1 MRYRRV
7 LLIILLLISVFSGS
21 LALNH
26 KVFSGGGAGENT
38 QNNNVNKGCGENLN
52 AWYKSGKNN
61 NKHKFACLIRGIHR
75 EKGRVLEPNT
85 TSYKVKSLVL
95 NGAKGVTKPIIKT
108 TNGKY
113 DDKLRGGVTFMWSYF
128 KIDKDKDLSKPK
140 TFPNGGINRSE
151 FEDKQAKI
159 KRLPKGV
166 PFYPVNRAWWMN
178 WKPYHKRKPKIKVEH
193 KPKFDLKNC
202 TKHNAEG
209 YWRLGARVI
218 TNKKPESS
226 YYYAISGGIDKWVA
240 EKYAKEVSEI
250 PHKYN
255 AYEKFVVPDPTK
267 TKTWSEESLKRIF
280 NAHKDF
286 LYINNS
292 NKKASWEKGNF
303 YIFCANNQRK
313 PRKFEA
319 NPINQINQEHIYSG
333 ETVNVSSS
341 FTQKTSDGSLET
353 IKNFPKVQN
362 SQVQAIEFIVPK
374 NVTNIENKAKESNLS
389 PLDYYRQ
396 TYGQVK
402 TIDTSNV
409 KPPYLD
415 YANQNTTTKILD
427 QTPRTVP
434 DDVPIG
440 SKYCTATGVFP
451 SKITLDPKNKSFSK
465 KPNYQVIV
473 SNKWKISSPSCRT
486 IAKKPNFQVWNNKLQ
501 TEGDIKSS
509 TSTKTEFAN
518 LGLDPNFN
526 KTTFGSWAELAV
538 SANGSISNFS
548 SAAGLGY
555 RDYGFELS
563 GGTDSFNMQNLSKL
577 TISNAEPD
585 KIQLGNAG
593 IHSSQNLATKLR
605 QYFTKAHPQVKLI
618 NDCGQVSQLNTLLK
632 NSPQKTIVINCD
644 GDVQI
649 NQDIAYS
656 LNSGADN
663 LGQQHTEYD
672 GIKDIPQALIFAKN
686 ISVAANVKRIDAWL
700 VAEITINTCSD
711 KPINSD
717 TCNNPLTV
725 NGPIFADSL
734 KLNRTAGAWSAFE
747 YGLSGSGVLGRNYTN
762 YGAVSPAEIFNL
774 RADAYLWAY
783 HQANLRPKA
792 STIYTRELAPR
803 Y

>member
-38 QNNNVNKGCGENLN
+38 QNDNVNKGCGDNLLN
-52 AWYKSGKNN
+52 WYKKRKSIKKLDKNT
-61 NKHKFACLIRGIHR
+61 KFTCIIRGHHR
-75 EKGRVLEPNT
+75 EKYNRSLSETGSLIKKITAEGFNEKDSLPKFIAKPTIHRP
-85 TSYKVKSLVL
+85 YKL
-95 NGAKGVTKPIIKT
+95 N
-108 TNGKY
+108 
-113 DDKLRGGVTFMWSYF
+113 DKNKGGVTFMWSYF
-128 KIDKDKDLSKPK
+128 KLDPNDKRKIH
-140 TFPNGGINRSE
+140 TFGNGGITRSE
-151 FEDKQAKI
+151 HESHELGF
-159 KRLPKGV
+159 
-166 PFYPVNRAWWMN
+166 PVSKAWWKN
-178 WKPYHKRKPKIKVEH
+178 EGPYRNRKRKIKVEH
-193 KPKFDLKNC
+193 KPRFKVQSCRD
-202 TKHNAEG
+202 HNADG
-209 YWRLGARVI
+209 YWKLGVRVI
-218 TNKKPESS
+218 SNAPRLAGSK
-226 YYYAISGGIDKWVA
+226 YATSGGIDKWVA
-240 EKYAKEVSEI
+240 EKYAKEVKR
-250 PHKYN
+250 HRFFYN
-255 AYEKFVVPDPTK
+255 AYENIVVTNPIRNETEKIKF
-267 TKTWSEESLKRIF
+267 LKNIF
-280 NAHKDF
+280 EAHKDY
-286 LYINNS
+286 LRLPNNQ
-292 NKKASWEKGNF
+292 KADWDKGNF

-341 FTQKTSDGSLET
+341 FTQKNSDGSLET
-353 IKNFPKVQN
+353 IKSFPKVQN

-396 TYGQVK
+396 TYSQVK
-402 TIDTSNV
+402 TIDTSSV

-509 TSTKTEFAN
+509 TSTKTEFAE

-526 KTTFGSWAELAV
+526 KITFGSWAELAV
-538 SANGSISNFS
+538 SANGQISNFS

-618 NDCGQVSQLNTLLK
+618 NDCSQVSQLNTLLK

-663 LGQQHTEYD
+663 LGQQHTEYE
-672 GIKDIPQALIFAKN
+672 GIKDLPQALIFAKN

-700 VAEITINTCSD
+700 VAENTINTCSD